1 MSPPKLLPVMTALH
15 RRRFLRGVAGLALAG
30 VLAGCNESTTETAT
44 PGSTPTVTPTL
55 TPTLAPTATATP
67 TATPTETPTASPT
80 ETPTETASPTPS
92 DATTARAFV
101 EDLADG
107 AYERAHERLATAAAN
122 QLTVDTLERLWLGLT
137 AQHGDFE
144 AIAGVERTTANGQPV
159 VVVTVRCPEADQ
171 PVRCTVDGAGAI
183 AGLFFPGQYS
193 PPAYADESAFTER
206 SVTITGS
213 GADSDSDS
221 DSGCSLPGTLSVP
234 ASASGG
240 GSGDGGTVPGVVL
253 VHGSGPNDR
262 DSTIG
267 PNKPLK
273 DLAWGLASRGIAVLR
288 YDKRTAAC
296 DVPLADW
303 DIDTIVVE
311 DAVRAV
317 ELLGEQPEVDP
328 DRRYVVG
335 HSLGATCTPRIA
347 ERVDLAGG
355 AMLAATARPITD
367 VVREQVRYV
376 LSVAGGLS
384 DAEAQ
389 QIDAVDDALT
399 RIENDEFAA
408 DQRVQGLPGSWW
420 SSLLD
425 YDQVATARRVETP
438 LFVGQGGRD
447 YQVTVEGDF
456 QVWESELANRP
467 DTETTV
473 YPALSHLFQ
482 SGSEPSLGA
491 EYNFHDNVAE
501 SVVTDL
507 VDWID
512 GTSG

>member
-1 MSPPKLLPVMTALH
+1 MPALH
-15 RRRFLRGVAGLALAG
+15 RRRFLRGAAGLALVG
-30 VLAGCNESTTETAT
+30 VLAGCNESTNDTAT

-55 TPTLAPTATATP
+55 APTPTATATP
-67 TATPTETPTASPT
+67 TAAPTETATPTDS
-80 ETPTETASPTPS
+80 PTETASPTPS
-92 DATTARAFV
+92 DAATARAFV
-101 EDLADG
+101 EDLAGG
-107 AYERAHERLATAAAN
+107 AFEQAHGRLAPTAAN
-122 QLTVDTLERLWLGLT
+122 QLSVDRLERLWLGLT

-144 AIAGVERTTANGQPV
+144 EIAGVERTTANGQPV

-171 PVRCTVDGAGAI
+171 SVRCTVDGSGAI
-183 AGLFFPGQYS
+183 AGLLFPGQYS

-206 SVTITGS
+206 SVTVEGS
-213 GADSDSDS
+213 ESR
-221 DSGCSLPGTLSVP
+221 CSLPGTLSVP
-234 ASASGG
+234 
-240 GSGDGGTVPGVVL
+240 GDGTDGSNTVPGVVL

-273 DLAWGLASRGIAVLR
+273 DLAWGLASRGVAVLR

-296 DVPLADW
+296 NVPLADW

-317 ELLGEQPEVDP
+317 ELLGDQPEVDP
-328 DRRYVVG
+328 ARRYVVG

-347 ERVDLAGG
+347 ERVDRAGG
-355 AMLAATARPITD
+355 AMLAASARPITD

-384 DAEAQ
+384 DAEQ
-389 QIDAVDDALT
+389 QQVDAVEQALT
-399 RIENDEFAA
+399 SAENGEIAA

-425 YDQVATARRVETP
+425 YDQVATAKRVDTP

-447 YQVTVEGDF
+447 YQVTAEGDF
-456 QVWESELANRP
+456 EVWDSELADRGE
-467 DTETTV
+467 TETTL
-473 YPALSHLFQ
+473 YPDLSHLFQ
-482 SGSEPSLGA
+482 SGSEPSLGS

-507 VDWID
+507 ADWIGGTD
-512 GTSG
+512 G

>member
-1 MSPPKLLPVMTALH
+1 MTALH
-15 RRRFLRGVAGLALAG
+15 RRRFLRGAAGLALAG
-30 VLAGCNESTTETAT
+30 ALAGCNESTNDTETPA
-44 PGSTPTVTPTL
+44 STPTVTPTL
-55 TPTLAPTATATP
+55 APTPTATATP
-67 TATPTETPTASPT
+67 TATPTETHTPTDS
-80 ETPTETASPTPS
+80 PTETASPTPA
-92 DATTARAFV
+92 DAATARAFV
-101 EDLADG
+101 QDLADG
-107 AYERAHERLATAAAN
+107 AFEGAHGRLAPTAAN
-122 QLTVDTLERLWLGLT
+122 QLTVDTLQRLWLGLT

-144 AIAGVERTTANGQPV
+144 EISGVERTSVNGQPA

-171 PVRCTVDGAGAI
+171 PVRCTVDGSGAI
-183 AGLFFPGQYS
+183 AGLLFPAQYS

-206 SVTITGS
+206 SVTVE
-213 GADSDSDS
+213 DSDSSPDS
-221 DSGCSLPGTLSVP
+221 VSGCSLPGTLSVP
-234 ASASGG
+234 ADVTD
-240 GSGDGGTVPGVVL
+240 GSNTVPGVVL

-262 DSTIG
+262 DSTLG

-273 DLAWGLASRGIAVLR
+273 DLAWGLASRGVAVLR

-296 DVPLADW
+296 NVPLADW

-317 ELLGEQPEVDP
+317 ELLGDQPEIDP
-328 DRRYVVG
+328 AQRYVVG

-355 AMLAATARPITD
+355 AMLAASARPITD

-384 DAEAQ
+384 DAEEQ
-389 QIDAVDDALT
+389 QVAAVEQALT
-399 RIENDEFAA
+399 RVENGEIAA
-408 DQRVQGLPGSWW
+408 DERVQGLPGSWW

-425 YDQVATARRVETP
+425 YDQVATARQVDTP

-447 YQVTVEGDF
+447 YQVTAEGDF
-456 QVWESELANRP
+456 QVWESELANRA
-467 DTETTV
+467 DTEMTL
-473 YPALSHLFQ
+473 YPDLSHLFQ
-482 SGSEPSLGA
+482 SGSEPSLGS

-507 VDWID
+507 VDWIG
-512 GTSG
+512 GTDE

>member
-1 MSPPKLLPVMTALH
+1 MTALH
-15 RRRFLRGVAGLALAG
+15 RRRFLRGAAGLALAG
-30 VLAGCNESTTETAT
+30 ALAGCNESTNDTAT

-55 TPTLAPTATATP
+55 APTPTATATP
-67 TATPTETPTASPT
+67 TASPTATPTAT
-80 ETPTETASPTPS
+80 DAPTETASPTPS

-101 EDLADG
+101 QDLADG
-107 AYERAHERLATAAAN
+107 AYESAHGRLAPTAAN

-144 AIAGVERTTANGQPV
+144 EIVGVEQTSVNGQPA

-183 AGLFFPGQYS
+183 AGLLFPAQYS
-193 PPAYADESAFTER
+193 SPGYADESAFAER
-206 SVTITGS
+206 SVTVTGS
-213 GADSDSDS
+213 GSDSDSDS
-221 DSGCSLPGTLSVP
+221 DCSLPGTLSVP

-240 GSGDGGTVPGVVL
+240 GSSDGGTVPGVVL

-296 DVPLADW
+296 DVPLANW

-317 ELLGEQPEVDP
+317 ELLGDQPEIDP
-328 DRRYVVG
+328 ARRYVVG

-347 ERVDLAGG
+347 ERADLAGG

-384 DAEAQ
+384 DAERQ

-399 RIENDEFAA
+399 RVENDEFAA

-456 QVWESELANRP
+456 QVWESELANRV

-482 SGSEPSLGA
+482 SGSEPSLGS

>member
-1 MSPPKLLPVMTALH
+1 MDPPGLLPVMTALH
-15 RRRFLRGVAGLALAG
+15 RRRFLRGAAGLALAG
-30 VLAGCNESTTETAT
+30 ALAGCNESTNDTAT
-44 PGSTPTVTPTL
+44 PASTPTVTPTL
-55 TPTLAPTATATP
+55 APTPTATATP
-67 TATPTETPTASPT
+67 TASPTGTPTDS
-80 ETPTETASPTPS
+80 PTETASPTPS
-92 DATTARAFV
+92 DAATARAFV
-101 EDLADG
+101 QDLADG
-107 AYERAHERLATAAAN
+107 AFEQAHGRLAPTAAN

-144 AIAGVERTTANGQPV
+144 EIGGVEQTSANGQPAI
-159 VVVTVRCPEADQ
+159 VVTVRCPEADQ
-171 PVRCTVDGAGAI
+171 PVRCTVDGSGAI
-183 AGLFFPGQYS
+183 AGLLFPAQYS
-193 PPAYADESAFTER
+193 PPTYADESAFTER
-206 SVTITGS
+206 SVTVAGS
-213 GADSDSDS
+213 DSDSES
-221 DSGCSLPGTLSVP
+221 DSGCSLPGTLTVP

-262 DSTIG
+262 DSTLG
-267 PNKPLK
+267 PNKPLR
-273 DLAWGLASRGIAVLR
+273 DLAWGLASRGVAVLR

-296 DVPLADW
+296 NVPLADW
-303 DIDTIVVE
+303 NIDNIVVG

-317 ELLGEQPEVDP
+317 ELLGEQSEVDP
-328 DRRYVVG
+328 ARRYVVG

-355 AMLAATARPITD
+355 AMLAASARPITD

-384 DAEAQ
+384 DAEEQ
-389 QIDAVDDALT
+389 QVDAVEQALT
-399 RIENDEFAA
+399 RVENGEIAA
-408 DQRVQGLPGSWW
+408 DRRVQGLPGSWW

-425 YDQVATARRVETP
+425 YDQVATARQVDTP

-447 YQVTVEGDF
+447 YQVTADGDF
-456 QVWESELANRP
+456 QVWESELANRA
-467 DTETTV
+467 DTETTL
-473 YPALSHLFQ
+473 YPDLSHLFQ
-482 SGSEPSLGA
+482 SGSEPSLGS

-507 VDWID
+507 VDWIT